1 MISSEALA
9 EAVPDLQVAGVSQA
23 LTDLG
28 TPFAFVGRVI
38 PGIGVRV
45 LQDEKM
51 EHYTEIHCEHDDLA
65 RIWSF
70 HPRDV

>member
-1 MISSEALA
+1 MISSGALA

-45 LQDEKM
+45 LQDDKM
-51 EHYTEIHCEHDDLA
+51 EHYTEIHC
-65 RIWSF
+65 
-70 HPRDV
+70 